1 MTLVYFK
8 NRHGQVTEIDVELQE
23 TMREVVKK
31 IEELGGIEKVRI
43 NMIKYSCSCDN
54 DLTEILLDDI
64 SGDISLNIQNNV
76 DKSTEINSTYHE
88 LNIKQIK
95 GCCKRIKDDSE
106 LSRKRFEIL
115 ETKLTT
121 RISQLEGSDV

>member
-76 DKSTEINSTYHE
+76 DKSTEINSIYHE

-95 GCCKRIKDDSE
+95 ECCKRSE
-106 LSRKRFEIL
+106 R
-115 ETKLTT
+115 
-121 RISQLEGSDV
+121 